1 VKAVFF
7 LKSVQVG
14 CDYRSVYCSHKTNVG
29 TVEALGHNIQFPHM
43 FAAKETIV
51 EVDTSFQF

>member
-1 VKAVFF
+1 
-7 LKSVQVG
+7 
-14 CDYRSVYCSHKTNVG
+14 VYCSHKTNVG

-51 EVDTSFQF
+51 EVDTSFQFKVNVDGLKSPVRIPN